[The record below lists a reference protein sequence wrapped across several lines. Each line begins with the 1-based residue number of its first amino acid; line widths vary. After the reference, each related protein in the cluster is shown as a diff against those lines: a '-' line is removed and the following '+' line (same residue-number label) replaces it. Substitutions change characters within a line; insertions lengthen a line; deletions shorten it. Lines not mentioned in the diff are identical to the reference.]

1 MQINIGD
8 EQIIE
13 LLSPFSPDQVRER
26 AFAKRVDAF
35 GQMLKFIQRPKPEDI
50 EIGAMQKRLE
60 CFWFA
65 TATARYV
72 YDRKHTYRLD
82 VAHEVQGVT
91 LYGVEHP
98 VSGDKNHAITFDG
111 VERCVEEFRQ
121 EMTCD
126 AQQGSDVKYDKH
138 MAFPKHIIPDV
149 KELACD
155 GTLVVAPE
163 VRGSFV
169 VRKLVGMLMKT
180 FQADTVVEE
189 RIDVEQ
195 VALYYRPVIAIEY
208 IWRAK
213 DKKQIVEFDAL
224 TGDTRAESG
233 EFKHRVVKV
242 LENDALFD
250 IGADAIGT
258 VFPGVNVAVK
268 LGRLAARKA
277 LK

>member
-8 EQIIE
+8 EQIVE
-13 LLSPFSPDQVRER
+13 LLTPFTPDQVREK
-26 AFAKRVDAF
+26 ALAKRVDAF

-50 EIGAMQKRLE
+50 ELGAIQKRLE

-65 TATARYV
+65 SAVARYV
-72 YDRKHTYRLD
+72 YDRKHTYRVD
-82 VAHEVQGVT
+82 VAREVQSVT
-91 LYGVEHP
+91 FYGAEHP
-98 VSGDKNHAITFDG
+98 AAGDKSRAITFDG

-121 EMTCD
+121 ELTLD
-126 AQQGSDVKYDKH
+126 AQQGSEVKYDKYLT
-138 MAFPKHIIPDV
+138 FPKNGVTDV
-149 KELACD
+149 AALGSD
-155 GTLVVAPE
+155 GALVVAPE

-169 VRKLVGMLMKT
+169 VRKLVGLLMKT
-180 FQADTVVEE
+180 FQADKIVEE

-208 IWRAK
+208 LWRAK
-213 DKKQIVEFDAL
+213 DKKQIVEFDGL
-224 TGDTRAESG
+224 TGDIRAEG
-233 EFKHRVVKV
+233 GVFKHKVVQV